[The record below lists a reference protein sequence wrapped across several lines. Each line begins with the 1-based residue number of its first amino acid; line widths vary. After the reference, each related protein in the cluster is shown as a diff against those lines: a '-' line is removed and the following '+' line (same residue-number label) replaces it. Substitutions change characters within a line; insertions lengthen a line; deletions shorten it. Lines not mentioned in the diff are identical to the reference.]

1 MRRLAFVLLATL
13 IVGVSTASPAQGYW
27 SLFHKPHH
35 LPHARPHH
43 GAYYQVAP
51 SSDPNALTAG
61 QIFRGIQLGGQL
73 LWPLLNPGQQPG
85 QTPQPAAEPRISD
98 ATSKQIAKTGEA
110 VNKAA
115 ANVNDL
121 LKLVRTGDPRH
132 DDKTLPDVPKT
143 GAAKAAGKDDKDDD
157 DDVFKKK

>member
-73 LWPLLNPGQQPG
+73 LWPFLNPGQ
-85 QTPQPAAEPRISD
+85 PQPNQPQQPAPEPRISA
-98 ATSKQIAKTGEA
+98 ATSKQIVKTGEA
-110 VNKAA
+110 VNKSVD
-115 ANVNDL
+115 NVNEL
-121 LKLVRTGDPRH
+121 LKLVRTGDPRIK
-132 DDKTLPDVPKT
+132 DTLKDVTKT
-143 GAAKAAGKDDKDDD
+143 GAAKPTTTSDDD
-157 DDVFKKK
+157 DPFKKN